1 MGNDGR
7 MKKETYVILGC
18 GYLGYH
24 LANYFLDGDKE
35 VLIIG
40 RTSYYVEKL
49 HSSITFHEANV
60 FNVEDYEDIIP
71 ENSILIHAVNH
82 INATNTF
89 EDLEYDLQYNYT
101 SFIKLINIC
110 EQKKVRKF
118 VFISSAGTVYGDTQE
133 RLIRENHP
141 LKPVNIYGLQKMFF
155 ENLLRIKML
164 ESHNFQYVVLR
175 VSNPYGGQQDP
186 LKKQGIIPILI
197 NKAITGEAF
206 ELWVSRNTIRDFIFI
221 DDFLAA
227 TSLIIKNTKGRGDE
241 FNVGSGQGNSLATVI
256 DLIEGA
262 TGKQIEVVN
271 KIANTTTI
279 HSNTLNI
286 SKVRD
291 EVGFEPRYTLKE
303 GINLLVSEMTK

>member
-1 MGNDGR
+1 VGNDGR

-24 LANYFLDGDKE
+24 LANYFLDADKE

-40 RTSYYVEKL
+40 KSSYYVDKL
-49 HSSITFHEANV
+49 HPSITFHEANL
-60 FNVEDYEDIIP
+60 FSVEDYEDIIP
-71 ENSILIHAVNH
+71 ENSIVIHAINH

-89 EDLEYDLQYNYT
+89 GDLEHDLQYNYT
-101 SFIKLINIC
+101 SFIKLINVC
-110 EQKKVRKF
+110 ERKKVRKF
-118 VFISSAGTVYGDTQE
+118 VFISSAGTVYGDTE
-133 RLIRENHP
+133 ESLIREDHP

-164 ESHNFQYVVLR
+164 ESHSFQYVVLR

-197 NKAITGEAF
+197 NKALSGETF

-221 DDFLAA
+221 NDFLEA
-227 TSLIIKNTKGRGDE
+227 TSIIIKNTKGRGDE
-241 FNVGSGQGNSLATVI
+241 FNVGSGQGNSLGDVI
-256 DLIEGA
+256 SLIEEA
-262 TGKQIEVVN
+262 TARKIEIVN
-271 KIANTTTI
+271 KTANTATI

-286 SKVRD
+286 SKIR
-291 EVGFEPRYTLKE
+291 EVGFVPRYTLKE
-303 GINLLVSEMTK
+303 GITQLVNQMTK

>member
-1 MGNDGR
+1 

-24 LANYFLDGDKE
+24 LANYFFNADKD

-40 RTSYYVEKL
+40 RYSHYVDKL
-49 HSSITFHEANV
+49 HPSVTFYEANL
-60 FNVEDYEDIIP
+60 FNVENYEDIVP
-71 ENSILIHAVNH
+71 ENSIVIHAVNH
-82 INATNTF
+82 INSTNSF
-89 EDLEYDLQYNYT
+89 EDLEHDLQYNYT
-101 SFIKLINIC
+101 SFIKLVNIC
-110 EQKKVRKF
+110 ERKEVRKF

-133 RLIRENHP
+133 SLIREENP

-197 NKAITGEAF
+197 NKALSGEAM

-221 DDFLAA
+221 NDFLEA

-256 DLIEGA
+256 NLIEEA
-262 TGKQIEVVN
+262 TGREIEVVN
-271 KIANTTTI
+271 KIANTATI

-286 SKVRD
+286 SKIR
-291 EVGFEPRYTLKE
+291 EVGFEPRYNLKE
-303 GINLLVSEMTK
+303 GINRLVNQMIE